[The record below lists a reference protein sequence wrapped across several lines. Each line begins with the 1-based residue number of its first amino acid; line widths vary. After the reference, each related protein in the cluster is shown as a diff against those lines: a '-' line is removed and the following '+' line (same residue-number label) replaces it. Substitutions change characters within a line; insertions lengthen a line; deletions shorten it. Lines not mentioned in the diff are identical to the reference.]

1 MILASSNV
9 GDSYAQLITILLIFV
24 AVLTITALTTKY
36 IANIQKQCGMSGNI
50 EILETI
56 RVSNTKYIQLVRIG
70 ETYVAMAVCKDTI
83 TKLCEVPA
91 EQLKNTASQGGSAF
105 SFKELLETVMH
116 KETKE

>member
-1 MILASSNV
+1 MILTSSKV
-9 GDSYAQLITILLIFV
+9 DGWAQLITVLLIFV
-24 AVLTITALTTKY
+24 AVLALTALTTKY
-36 IANIQKQCGMSGNI
+36 IAKVQKQTELTGNL

-56 RVSNTKYIQLVRIG
+56 RISSTKYIQLVRIG

-91 EQLKNTASQGGSAF
+91 EQLKNTASQGGSSF
-105 SFKELLETVMH
+105 SFKELLETVVH

>member
-1 MILASSNV
+1 MILTSSNMD
-9 GDSYAQLITILLIFV
+9 GYAQLITVLLIFV
-24 AVLTITALTTKY
+24 AVLAVTALTTKY
-36 IANIQKQCGMSGNI
+36 IAKVQKQAGISGNI

-83 TKLCEVPA
+83 TKLCEVPK
-91 EQLKNTASQGGSAF
+91 EQLKTTAPGSNTSF
-105 SFKELLETVMH
+105 SFKEMLETALH